1 MPTPSYQQVAPF
13 HFSKNYFRFI
23 FCFFWSYW
31 RDLNPRRPS
40 HCFLVFRFVFSN
52 QISPYERVLSFP
64 AHIPYVQ
71 GPHSINR
78 SLPFIFQKNYFFL
91 IFYFFGATGGI
102 RTRDGVRTAFLFFD
116 LSFQAKSHLAK
127 ECSLS
132 PHISPMCRVPILSTG
147 RSLSFFKKT
156 ISALYSVFWSYWRDS
171 NPRPVDYE
179 STALAD

>member
-1 MPTPSYQQVAPF
+1 MQTPSYQQVAPF
-13 HFSKNYFRFI
+13 HFSKKTLLLN
-23 FCFFWSYW
+23 FCF
-31 RDLNPRRPS
+31 L
-40 HCFLVFRFVFSN
+40 
-52 QISPYERVLSFP
+52 
-64 AHIPYVQ
+64 
-71 GPHSINR
+71 
-78 SLPFIFQKNYFFL
+78 
-91 IFYFFGATGGI
+91 GATGGI

-156 ISALYSVFWSYWRDS
+156 ISALYSVFLELLAGFEPATAFALLSCFSICLFKPNLTLRKSALFPRTYPPCAGSPFYQQVAPFHFSKKLFPLYILFFWSYWRDS